1 MRGEG
6 MARARGAEALPARLP
21 LNEKNILV
29 RVR

>member
-1 MRGEG
+1 MGTRGEG
-6 MARARGAEALPARLP
+6 MARGAESLPDWLP